1 MNYLFIITEYF
12 VHALPLMGESYLIAY
27 KIGKTG
33 LHTNTYSQR
42 NAYHRYITLKKK
54 KLSKL
59 SFKMGQDFLV
69 KFSKYHVSI

>member
-42 NAYHRYITLKKK
+42 
-54 KLSKL
+54 
-59 SFKMGQDFLV
+59 
-69 KFSKYHVSI
+69 KYTDIVLRFCIS

>member
-54 KLSKL
+54 T
-59 SFKMGQDFLV
+59 
-69 KFSKYHVSI
+69 

>member
-54 KLSKL
+54 NLVNFHSKW
-59 SFKMGQDFLV
+59 V
-69 KFSKYHVSI
+69 KTSWSNSVSIT